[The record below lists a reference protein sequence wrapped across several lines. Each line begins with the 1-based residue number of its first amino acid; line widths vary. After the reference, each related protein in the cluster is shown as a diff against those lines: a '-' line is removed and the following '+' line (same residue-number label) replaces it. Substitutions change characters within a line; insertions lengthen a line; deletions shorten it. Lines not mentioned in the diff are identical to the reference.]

1 MRRKKSNE
9 IMTGARYIINVTG
22 SAESICVN
30 AVRDV
35 VNDRLYYGADIDYIG
50 IRGDYADEDDMITDL
65 VIGLDGDPNMSAIV
79 WDDDGDGYC
88 MHGVVYVTTA
98 KHK

>member
-1 MRRKKSNE
+1 MSRKNLDA
-9 IMTGARYIINVTG
+9 IMAGAKYRIDVIE
-22 SAESICVN
+22 SRESICVN
-30 AVRDV
+30 TVRDV

-65 VIGLDGDPNMSAIV
+65 VLGLDGDPNMSAIV
-79 WDDDGDGYC
+79 WDDDGDVYC
-88 MHGVVYVTTA
+88 RHGVAYVNT